1 MAEIEN
7 NDYYSKSIK
16 ALKEYIEREN
26 KTITEVEWNRLAF
39 KNNYLS
45 SETIGYLSKI
55 KFNKL
60 CKNILKDLKKEII
73 F

>member
-1 MAEIEN
+1 MAEMEN
-7 NDYYSKSIK
+7 NDYYNKSLK
-16 ALKEYIEREN
+16 ALRAYIEQER

-39 KNNYLS
+39 KENYLS

-60 CKNILKDLKKEII
+60 CKNILKELKVK
-73 F
+73 

>member
-1 MAEIEN
+1 MADTN
-7 NDYYSKSIK
+7 NNYYNKSIE
-16 ALKEYIEREN
+16 ALKEYIGREK

-45 SETIGYLSKI
+45 SETIGYLSKV

-60 CKNILKDLKKEII
+60 CKKILKDIKNK
-73 F
+73 

>member
-1 MAEIEN
+1 MADTN
-7 NDYYSKSIK
+7 NNYYNKSIES
-16 ALKEYIEREN
+16 LEEYIGREK

-45 SETIGYLSKI
+45 SETIGYLSKV

-60 CKNILKDLKKEII
+60 CKKILKDIKNK
-73 F
+73 

>member
-1 MAEIEN
+1 MADSN
-7 NDYYSKSIK
+7 NYYNKSIE
-16 ALKEYIEREN
+16 ALEEYIGREK

-60 CKNILKDLKKEII
+60 CKKILKDIKNK
-73 F
+73 